1 MKKVFTL
8 IVVVICHSFYAQ
20 TQSTP
25 KKNDGIIS
33 GNIIDFKTKKSLQ
46 YVNIVCKDKTTK
58 IISGGITDSKGRF
71 KIANLPLDSIFV
83 DIQFM
88 GYKTLKK
95 RIFLSKDSPNLTF
108 INISLQEEINQLE
121 QVNIETE
128 TSTFE
133 KKIDRIIINVGKDLA
148 STGSNSLQMLDNIPL
163 VHVDYQSGSINL
175 RGNNNVRVL
184 IDGKPSN
191 LSSSDILKQIPSSS
205 VNKVELITNPSAKYN
220 PEGMSGIINI
230 ILKKDKVIG
239 FNGTVNFGAEHSINT
254 RPSGSFDFN
263 YRVNKFNF
271 YGNYGIDFGKFE
283 TFSFFNRLDK
293 NLNQDLNFLDNSTNH
308 FAKIGVDFYI
318 NDKNTLSFYTNQSL
332 TNTDFYV
339 DNKSYLD
346 DNLIFDSENI
356 SIFKTKEITYNLDYK
371 LNLSENDEYIEF
383 EVNYTKSTD
392 PQEDT
397 ISENLDTT
405 NKEYNY
411 NNFISDNNS
420 IFLANLDYSK
430 PINNGL
436 LEIGL
441 ESRFLK
447 AYNAINT
454 DQEINSTQN
463 SSTIPVGNSKL
474 NYDRD
479 IYSAYI
485 NVSKEYNKISFQTGL
500 RLEQFNLNGIFS
512 NTQQLNLEP
521 ITDKIF
527 KIYPSA
533 FITYNPSEK
542 NQFQISYSRR
552 VDRPGID
559 QITPIQEWNSPLSI
573 SIGNRNLVPQFTN
586 SFELNYT
593 KTIKNGYLSFGT
605 FYRKT
610 SNVIGKIINID
621 ATNLDRQILSYTNYE
636 SAESYG
642 IEFSSRFRPFNWWT
656 LRPSTNLYFQD
667 NQGFINNSLEVAN
680 NTLFTA
686 RVSNSLKATKKLRF
700 TLSASYRGNS
710 KNILSEIDDYFLV
723 NVAARYTVFNGN
735 GAITIR
741 GTDIFDG
748 YKIDFTTTNPFTQV
762 GQFTLEYNSIYL
774 GFSYNFG
781 KGKNRERDRKYR
793 EENETEGSMGV
804 N

>member
-1 MKKVFTL
+1 MKKIFTV
-8 IVVVICHSFYAQ
+8 IVVVICHSFNAQ

-25 KKNDGIIS
+25 PKNDGIIS
-33 GNIIDFKTKKSLQ
+33 GNVIDFKTKKSLQ
-46 YVNIVCKDKTTK
+46 YVNIVCKDKTSK
-58 IISGGITDSKGRF
+58 IISGGITDNKGRF
-71 KIANLPLDSIFV
+71 EIANLPLDSIFV
-83 DIQFM
+83 DIQFI
-88 GYKTLKK
+88 GFKTLKK
-95 RIFLSKDSPNLTF
+95 GIFLSKSSPNLTL
-108 INISLQEEINQLE
+108 INLSLQEEINQLE
-121 QVNIETE
+121 QVNLEAE

-133 KKIDRIIINVGKDLA
+133 KKIDRLIVNVGKDLA
-148 STGSNSLQMLDNIPL
+148 STGSNSLQMLENIPL
-163 VHVDYQSGSINL
+163 IQVDYQSGSISL

-191 LSSSDILKQIPSSS
+191 LSSSDLLKQIPSSS
-205 VNKVELITNPSAKYN
+205 VKKVELITNPSAKYN

-230 ILKKDKVIG
+230 ILKKDNVIG
-239 FNGTVNFGAEHSINT
+239 FNGTVNFGVEHSINT

-293 NLNQDLNFLDNSTNH
+293 NLDQDLNFLDNSTNH

-346 DNLIFDSENI
+346 GNLIFDSENI
-356 SIFKTKEITYNLDYK
+356 SVFKTKEKTYNLDYK
-371 LNLSENDEYIEF
+371 LSLSDNDEYIEF

-392 PQEDT
+392 PQEYT
-397 ISENLDTT
+397 ISENIDTT
-405 NKEYNY
+405 NKEFNY

-430 PINNGL
+430 PIKNGL

-441 ESRFLK
+441 ESRIVK
-447 AYNAINT
+447 ADNAINT
-454 DQEINSTQN
+454 DQEINATQN

-485 NVSKEYNKISFQTGL
+485 NLSKEYKKISAQAGL
-500 RLEQFNLNGIFS
+500 RFEEFNLNGTFS
-512 NTQQLNLEP
+512 NTEQSMLEP
-521 ITDKIF
+521 ISDKIF
-527 KIYPSA
+527 SVYPSV
-533 FITYNPSEK
+533 FVTYDASEK
-542 NQFQISYSRR
+542 NQFQVSYSRR

-559 QITPIQEWNSPLSI
+559 QVTPIQEWTSPLSV
-573 SIGNRNLVPQFTN
+573 SVGNRNLVPQFTN
-586 SFELNYT
+586 SFEFNYT
-593 KTIKNGYLSFGT
+593 RTIKNGYLSFGT

-610 SNVIGKIINID
+610 NNIIGKIISVD
-621 ATNLDRQILSYTNYE
+621 ATNLDRQILSYTNYN

-642 IEFSSRFRPFNWWT
+642 LEFSSRFKPFKWWT
-656 LRPSTNLYFQD
+656 LRPSTNLYFRD
-667 NQGFINNSLEVAN
+667 NQGIINNNLEIVN
-680 NTLFTA
+680 NTFFSA
-686 RVSNSLKATKKLRF
+686 RISNSFRASKKLR
-700 TLSASYRGNS
+700 LSLSTSYRGDN

-741 GTDIFDG
+741 GTDIFDD
-748 YKIDFTTTNPFTQV
+748 YKLDFTTANPFPQV
-762 GQFTLEYNSIYL
+762 GQFTLEYSSIYV

-793 EENETEGSMGV
+793 EENETQGSMGV
-804 N
+804 F